1 MAAAKRFGGPYSPE
15 PTGDGQ
21 GPEGNNRFRNQKV
34 ACSNFAAKLLYVPAF
49 IMLFAALRE
58 TGTNASAMLMELGS
72 TACLGIGAWLLNEGI
87 KAEQAYAAR
96 KVSRPPAFPRKTFA
110 AALAGFGV
118 ALGYASG
125 SGELISS
132 AIFGIVAAGAHVG
145 GFGLDPM
152 RKKGL
157 EGVSEF
163 ETDRVARAVE
173 KAEDILKAITDASK
187 RIGDRALEGRVEAL
201 AASARGVFRAVEDDP
216 RDLPRARK
224 FMSVYLMGAR
234 DATVKFADI
243 YRESRDPD
251 ARKKYEALL
260 DDLEHSFIEHR
271 ETLLLE
277 NRSDLDVEIEVL
289 RERLATE
296 SFRND

>member
-1 MAAAKRFGGPYSPE
+1 MAAKRFGGKYSPH
-15 PTGDGQ
+15 PTSEDPRHDPDFNQ
-21 GPEGNNRFRNQKV
+21 FRNRKV
-34 ACSNFAAKLLYVPAF
+34 ARSNAAAKLLYVPAF
-49 IMLFAALRE
+49 LMLIAALRE
-58 TGTNASAMLMELGS
+58 TGTNASAMVMELGA
-72 TACLGIGAWLLNEGI
+72 TAALGIGAWLLNEGL
-87 KAEQAYAAR
+87 KAEEAYEAR
-96 KVSRPPAFPRKTFA
+96 KVARPPAFPRKAIA
-110 AALAGFGV
+110 AVLAGLGV
-118 ALGYASG
+118 TLGYASG
-125 SGELISS
+125 GSGLISA
-132 AIFGIVAAGAHVG
+132 AIFGAFAAGAHVA

-173 KAEDILKAITDASK
+173 KAEDILAGITDASK
-187 RIGDRALEGRVEAL
+187 RIGDRALEGRVERL
-201 AASARGVFRAVEDDP
+201 ATSARSVFRAVEDDP
-216 RDLPRARK
+216 RDLTRARK

-243 YRESRDPD
+243 YSETRDPE
-251 ARKKYEALL
+251 ARMKYEALL
-260 DDLEHSFIEHR
+260 DDLERSFIEHR

-296 SFRND
+296 SFRID